1 LRVQF
6 PLRQHFTRTCNR
18 RLTFGLH
25 NGANAGASNHPD
37 RKPGTP
43 RRIRRNKMSKMEF
56 KLRSAERDRK
66 NDDLRI
72 ERLDKVLQ
80 DVMSEVRRERTGLR
94 GRYESSSDNAMQ
106 PLDAV
111 FASGA
116 AAGVKTE
123 SEASLSQLI
132 LRLKKLEAQ
141 EHVLQQMQQDLARL
155 QGLSAE

>member
-1 LRVQF
+1 
-6 PLRQHFTRTCNR
+6 
-18 RLTFGLH
+18 
-25 NGANAGASNHPD
+25 
-37 RKPGTP
+37 
-43 RRIRRNKMSKMEF
+43 MSKMEF

-94 GRYESSSDNAMQ
+94 GRYESSSDHAIQ

-111 FASGA
+111 FASGSA
-116 AAGVKTE
+116 TGVKAE

>member
-1 LRVQF
+1 MGNARRNGQ
-6 PLRQHFTRTCNR
+6 NR
-18 RLTFGLH
+18 RH
-25 NGANAGASNHPD
+25 N
-37 RKPGTP
+37 
-43 RRIRRNKMSKMEF
+43 RRHNMAKTEF

-80 DVMSEVRRERTGLR
+80 DVMSEVRRERSGLR
-94 GRYESSSDNAMQ
+94 GRYENSPDNAIQ
-106 PLDAV
+106 PLDAIMAAE
-111 FASGA
+111 ASAGA
-116 AAGVKTE
+116 KAET
-123 SEASLSQLI
+123 EASLTQLM

>member
-1 LRVQF
+1 MIQTQASSKTWTKSAGKL
-6 PLRQHFTRTCNR
+6 TCR
-18 RLTFGLH
+18 SG
-25 NGANAGASNHPD
+25 
-37 RKPGTP
+37 RK
-43 RRIRRNKMSKMEF
+43 KMAKTEF
-56 KLRSAERDRK
+56 RLRSSERDRK

-94 GRYESSSDNAMQ
+94 GRYESSSDNAIQ

-111 FASGA
+111 I
-116 AAGVKTE
+116 AAGATSE
-123 SEASLSQLI
+123 SDASLAQLVM
-132 LRLKKLEAQ
+132 RLKKLEAQ

>member
-1 LRVQF
+1 MAK
-6 PLRQHFTRTCNR
+6 T
-18 RLTFGLH
+18 
-25 NGANAGASNHPD
+25 
-37 RKPGTP
+37 
-43 RRIRRNKMSKMEF
+43 EF
-56 KLRSAERDRK
+56 RLRSAERDRK

-94 GRYESSSDNAMQ
+94 ARYESSPDNAIQ
-106 PLDAV
+106 PLDTIISA
-111 FASGA
+111 AKPAGA
-116 AAGVKTE
+116 KTV
-123 SEASLSQLI
+123 SEDSLTQLM